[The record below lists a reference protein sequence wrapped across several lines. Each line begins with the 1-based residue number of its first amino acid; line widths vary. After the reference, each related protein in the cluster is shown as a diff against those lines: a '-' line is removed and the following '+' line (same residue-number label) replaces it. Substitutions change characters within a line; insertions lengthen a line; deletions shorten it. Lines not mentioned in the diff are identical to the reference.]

1 MTGESSLEDVG
12 RTADGDSAGE
22 EYVEED
28 MRCYRV
34 GLGEP
39 SRVRKEATFVQ

>member
-1 MTGESSLEDVG
+1 MTGESSREDVG
-12 RTADGDSAGE
+12 RTADGDSGEE

-34 GLGEP
+34 GLEEP
-39 SRVRKEATFVQ
+39 SRIRKEATFVQ